1 MELPINHKKEILTSR
16 GKNREQNTPL
26 QGAYFPKFLQL
37 CRFRGPMS
45 HPWIK
50 VKFAVEEPKIRPLS
64 LSISTRRLHALWT
77 ACCPV
82 RNAAGKSARQQCT
95 VEVQR
100 SQHDRR
106 QDICSIISHVTTLLN
121 YLMRSGS
128 KYSCDSILSK
138 FDTRSL
144 AITQKHWIIN
154 RMQNKPNTVT
164 FSSTSWK
171 CWQT

>member
-16 GKNREQNTPL
+16 GKNREPNTPL

-45 HPWIK
+45 HQICRGRAK
-50 VKFAVEEPKIRPLS
+50 NSTSKFVNFY
-64 LSISTRRLHALWT
+64 RRLHALWT

-144 AITQKHWIIN
+144 AITQKHWMIN

-164 FSSTSWK
+164 FSSTFWK